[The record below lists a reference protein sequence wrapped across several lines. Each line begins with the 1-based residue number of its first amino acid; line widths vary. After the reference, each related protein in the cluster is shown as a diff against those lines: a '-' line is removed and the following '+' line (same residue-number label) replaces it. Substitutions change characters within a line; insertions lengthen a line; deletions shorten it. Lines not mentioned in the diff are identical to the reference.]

1 MYLQS
6 KRSVASNEWM
16 EFDFEVRP
24 VEAFSIR
31 KVIGASHLS
40 SLLSR
45 LLSTT
50 NRHFY
55 LEAEANIF
63 LFLKGF
69 LCENN
74 ALTYFHLMG
83 WGLLSR

>member
-1 MYLQS
+1 M
-6 KRSVASNEWM
+6 KP
-16 EFDFEVRP
+16 DFGVRP
-24 VEAFSIR
+24 VEAFSFR
-31 KVIGASHLS
+31 KVIGASHLP

-45 LLSTT
+45 LLSKT

-69 LCENN
+69 ISENN
-74 ALTYFHLMG
+74 ALPSYLIG
-83 WGLLSR
+83 WGLLSRPQTQRQIQRNITEEC